1 MVLPGRYRAAIGAS
15 PATGGCSA
23 AEAKPA
29 ELGRH
34 PRQVAGEHLRGD
46 DVVQLENIDIEMGIF
61 IKSPQLGILPLDY
74 GILWITMV

>member
-1 MVLPGRYRAAIGAS
+1 LKPTYADGSHACCPAVVFQGRYRAAIGAS

-34 PRQVAGEHLRGD
+34 PGQVTGEHLRGD
-46 DVVQLENIDIEMGIF
+46 DAVQLG
-61 IKSPQLGILPLDY
+61 
-74 GILWITMV
+74 